1 MVDSFQRNSLW
12 FSAVFSGKLVQKDVE
27 ILQWRAHSMPKRSSF
42 CRGQGMSPK
51 ATFGPWLTLKALSV
65 SSVAAEL
72 RFLKDISS
80 SFFVPPTLASNCKC
94 TEVFLSFC
102 SFFLLYLWEMMHAD
116 STYCSNCAR
125 IYVRQAVM
133 LNTFNLR
140 GDACQ
145 LYHNKT
151 GRKRIKQ

>member
-80 SFFVPPTLASNCKC
+80 SFFVPPNLHPTVNAQRFFSLFA
-94 TEVFLSFC
+94 LSFYC
-102 SFFLLYLWEMMHAD
+102 IYGRWCMLTQLTAVIVPEYMYVKLLCWTP
-116 STYCSNCAR
+116 STYVVMHVNC
-125 IYVRQAVM
+125 II
-133 LNTFNLR
+133 
-140 GDACQ
+140 
-145 LYHNKT
+145 
-151 GRKRIKQ
+151 IKLGEKE